1 MAGNT
6 VPAIIDISMAPALI
20 KEMEPPVEPPPHH
33 PSYHP
38 LSFSL
43 LLIGDVQLDDDLTA
57 SRVIGGTQGTPSMN
71 I

>member
-6 VPAIIDISMAPALI
+6 VPAIIDINRCTGTIL
-20 KEMEPPVEPPPHH
+20 KKYTHRGTPPHH

-43 LLIGDVQLDDDLTA
+43 LLIGDVQLEVGLTA

>member
-1 MAGNT
+1 MHT
-6 VPAIIDISMAPALI
+6 TTSPIL
-20 KEMEPPVEPPPHH
+20 PPFV
-33 PSYHP
+33 
-38 LSFSL
+38 LSL